1 MLLCADVPLISQ
13 DGDASPASGGHG
25 VEPGDAGGRRRGGGG
40 GGGGDGDIPVP
51 PGTSAAAPARGR
63 VPLTS
68 MTFPGGWFSMR
79 ARVSTEGL
87 SGMQESGGGGRGG
100 GGGGQ
105 DLVMSEV
112 MITGAE
118 DSFPR
123 TLASIR
129 GGIPRARG
137 AGGGDGESGIGG
149 GGVGTNPRG
158 VSGLSP
164 EMQSV
169 GRWAETCV
177 PFVLL
182 LAVVFIYEHGRGI
195 LIFAWLTIFLAQ
207 ASFPKPRSTRT
218 PDPANPANP
227 ANHRAMN
234 HHIRSAG
241 CNNRASSCP
250 VICLLCRRFKSV

>member
-1 MLLCADVPLISQ
+1 
-13 DGDASPASGGHG
+13 
-25 VEPGDAGGRRRGGGG
+25 
-40 GGGGDGDIPVP
+40 
-51 PGTSAAAPARGR
+51 
-63 VPLTS
+63 
-68 MTFPGGWFSMR
+68 MR

-87 SGMQESGGGGRGG
+87 SGVQEGGGGGVGG

-129 GGIPRARG
+129 GGFPRARG
-137 AGGGDGESGIGG
+137 AGGGGGENGIGG

-164 EMQSV
+164 QMQSV
-169 GRWAETCV
+169 GRWVETCV

-195 LIFAWLTIFLAQ
+195 LIFSWLTIFLAQ
-207 ASFPKPRSTRT
+207 ASFPKPRSTS
-218 PDPANPANP
+218 PVKQPANSAT
-227 ANHRAMN
+227 HRPKGHDSSRKICWLQSRELFPVRLLRRGSN
-234 HHIRSAG
+234 LCG
-241 CNNRASSCP
+241 AST
-250 VICLLCRRFKSV
+250 RF